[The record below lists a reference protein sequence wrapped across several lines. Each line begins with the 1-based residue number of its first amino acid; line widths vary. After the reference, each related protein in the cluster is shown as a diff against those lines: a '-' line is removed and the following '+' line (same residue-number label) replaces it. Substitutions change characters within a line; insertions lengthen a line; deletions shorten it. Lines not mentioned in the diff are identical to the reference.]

1 MSDSVGQISL
11 DLGLNDITEKQIE
24 NIGEKIKA
32 NVTKAL
38 TGLNNIGNMGNIDK
52 SLDNIQTTIKKMID
66 SINSQIK
73 SNLSELKSYI
83 ENIFSSIKV
92 KNPMDDFLDKGDSPN
107 SKDNSTPK
115 RTRGPPTGK
124 ALSIKV
130 PKVDLSNNAEYI
142 KSQIEIL
149 DKQLEIMGG
158 KAEEQRGKV
167 QDLRKE
173 IENLSKPTGNKVMD
187 FINQDT
193 IKKLEVELDKAE
205 EALNK
210 FSSTSNKTTFTID
223 ALEKK
228 LDELGNVAKSSS
240 SKVEEASS
248 IFSRIKNKIS
258 SSVKAGLGD
267 IKNTFKSNL
276 DFSGRLKKAGESIN
290 NTVKNGF
297 NFGNKLKH
305 LGHTSTQTGRSF
317 LGMGNMISRSFGR
330 VLRQVFVIRV
340 IYQALRGLI
349 SHTGYA
355 LMTNRQFVHS
365 LNQIRTNLMVAF
377 MPIYQAV
384 LPAINALMSA
394 LSTVTA
400 YIATFISA
408 IFGKTYKQ
416 SFNAAKGLNNA
427 KAAMG
432 AYGKSAKKA
441 GADTKKAAKD
451 MEEMKGALMGFDEIN
466 QLDLD
471 KGKKDKGDSDG
482 SGVPPMVMPDI
493 DVSPAGAAGKA
504 IQDIANKVKAVLASI
519 FQPFKN
525 AWEKEGQA
533 TIASIKYALHS
544 ILDLLGSI
552 GKSMLTVWTNG
563 TGEKILTVILQ
574 ILQNIF
580 NIIGDIASTFA
591 TAWNS
596 GDIGTKIIQGLSNAF
611 LNLLTLVKKVG
622 DSFRE
627 VWAQIGTPLANMF
640 MKVLK
645 STTDVLENLSQK
657 LIYVWDNGGKH
668 LFEGLVKLGA
678 KVLELAGYIYTEF
691 VVPFVNWFIDNMAP
705 AIAPVL
711 DGLGWLC
718 DKISEFID
726 FLMSGNPVVDAF
738 IQALTILSGI
748 IGTVIVVIKICSV
761 VGGILTGVFAFIT
774 SPITLVIAAIAA
786 LIAIGILL
794 YKNWDEIKA
803 FLLKTWD
810 TIKQKALE
818 IWTAIKEFF
827 INTWQSIKDT
837 ASNIWNAIKQFFID
851 TWNSIKQNSMD
862 VWNSIKNFFV
872 QIWNSIK
879 DIASTIWNS
888 VKKFF
893 EETWNSIKQ
902 TTTTVWNSLKEFL
915 VGIWN
920 GLKDLVITIWSGIK
934 KFLEDTWNS
943 IKDIATGIWG
953 AIKDFFASTWN
964 GISIIAS
971 TAWNGIKDTCKSVFN
986 GLYSIIKDIW
996 GSIKGVFNGI
1006 VEFVKGVFT
1015 GNWERAWN
1023 GVRDIFGSV
1032 FSGLEAL
1039 AKAPLNGIIRLI
1051 NNVIE
1056 GLNTISLPDWVP
1068 AIGGKGI
1075 NIPKIP
1081 MLAKGGVID
1090 QPTLSMVGEAGK
1102 EAVVPLENNTEW
1114 MDKISASVANAI
1126 IAAMQF
1132 NQGNN
1137 SSDENIGDMVM
1148 QLDGVTFARLIKNYT
1163 DKENQRIGN
1172 NLIIKTT

>member
-24 NIGEKIKA
+24 NISEKIKA

-38 TGLNNIGNMGNIDK
+38 SGLSNIGNIDK
-52 SLDNIQTTIKKMID
+52 SLDNIQTTIKQMIS
-66 SINSQIK
+66 SIHSQIK
-73 SNLSELKSYI
+73 SNLAELKSYI

-92 KNPMDDFLDKGDSPN
+92 KNPMDDFLDKGDSSN

-115 RTRGPPTGK
+115 STRGPPTGK

-158 KAEEQRGKV
+158 KAEEQRGKI

-193 IKKLEVELDKAE
+193 IKKLEVELSKAE

-228 LDELGNVAKSSS
+228 LDELGSVAKSSS
-240 SKVEEASS
+240 SKAEEGSS

-258 SSVKAGLGD
+258 SSIKAG
-267 IKNTFKSNL
+267 
-276 DFSGRLKKAGESIN
+276 AGGIN
-290 NTVKNGF
+290 NT
-297 NFGNKLKH
+297 LKH
-305 LGHTSTQTGRSF
+305 LGHESTNTGRNF

-330 VLRQVFVIRV
+330 VLRQVFVMGV
-340 IYQALRGLI
+340 IYKALRGLI
-349 SHTGYA
+349 SHTGSA
-355 LMTNRQFVHS
+355 LMTNRQFVYS

-384 LPAINALMSA
+384 LPAINALMRA

-471 KGKKDKGDSDG
+471 KGKKDTGDSDS
-482 SGVPPMVMPDI
+482 SGMPPMVMPDI
-493 DVSPAGAAGKA
+493 DVSPASAAGKA
-504 IQDIANKVKAVLASI
+504 IENIINKLKAVLSSI

-525 AWEKEGQA
+525 AWAKEGQA

-627 VWAQIGTPLANMF
+627 VWGQIGTPLANMF

-691 VVPFVNWFIDNMAP
+691 VVPFVNWFIDNIAP
-705 AIAPVL
+705 AIAKVMDCIGDLLDKFSTFIGWLLGDGKPVL
-711 DGLGWLC
+711 ETIIIILGSMATSFGLVTLATQAGAIATGIW
-718 DKISEFID
+718 
-726 FLMSGNPVVDAF
+726 SGVMA
-738 IQALTILSGI
+738 IA
-748 IGTVIVVIKICSV
+748 
-761 VGGILTGVFAFIT
+761 TGVAGAFKVAIT
-774 SPITLVIAAIAA
+774 FLTSSFGIAVVAIGAV
-786 LIAIGILL
+786 IAIGILL

-920 GLKDLVITIWSGIK
+920 GLKDLVINIWSGIK

-943 IKDIATGIWG
+943 IKNIATGIWG

-1039 AKAPLNGIIRLI
+1039 AKAPLNGVIGLI
-1051 NNVIE
+1051 NGAIG
-1056 GLNTISLPDWVP
+1056 GLNQISLPDWVP
-1068 AIGGKGI
+1068 VIGGKGI

-1081 MLAKGGVID
+1081 MLAKGGVIN